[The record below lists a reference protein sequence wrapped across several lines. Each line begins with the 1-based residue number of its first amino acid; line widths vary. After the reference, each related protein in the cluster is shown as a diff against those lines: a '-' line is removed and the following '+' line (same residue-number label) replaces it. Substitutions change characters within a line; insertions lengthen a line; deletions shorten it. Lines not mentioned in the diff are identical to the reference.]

1 MKLSGVELIRV
12 EVPFHREIGTA
23 AGVHRNR
30 SLLFARIE
38 TTEGEGWGESAAMS
52 AGTLVDPGVDD
63 VERAM
68 AQRGIRRLCD
78 ASAARGGELPA
89 AGEIV
94 PLFGTTP
101 VDRMMGATFEMAVLD
116 AELRRAGRSLAEGLG
131 VGPGFEAMPVGA
143 AVGIPEGRDLGL
155 LRHAVAGQVALGCSR
170 LRLKIAP
177 GWDMEPVRTVREMC
191 PELALQVD
199 ANGSYR
205 LGTGSGR
212 GSGGG
217 GVDDPASADG
227 LARLADWG
235 VLCVEQPLPPADL
248 AAHAE
253 LGRRLGVP
261 ICLDESLT
269 SPRRVLDALR
279 YGACQVACLKPG
291 RLGGL
296 GAARQ
301 AHAACVDA
309 GVPVFVGGFF
319 EAGLG
324 RAANLALAASLAQQ
338 AVGLVGDLGDPSSYL
353 AIDPCGYPA
362 VRLGWV
368 TVPVHAGVG
377 PPPQADRLAQLAVQR
392 RWFPATYT

>member
-1 MKLSGVELIRV
+1 
-12 EVPFHREIGTA
+12 
-23 AGVHRNR
+23 
-30 SLLFARIE
+30 
-38 TTEGEGWGESAAMS
+38 
-52 AGTLVDPGVDD
+52 
-63 VERAM
+63 
-68 AQRGIRRLCD
+68 
-78 ASAARGGELPA
+78 
-89 AGEIV
+89 
-94 PLFGTTP
+94 
-101 VDRMMGATFEMAVLD
+101 MAVLD
-116 AELRRAGRSLAEGLG
+116 AELRRAAAARWPRDWGS
-131 VGPGFEAMPVGA
+131 GPASKPCRWARPSAYPRA
-143 AVGIPEGRDLGL
+143 ATSGCCATRWW
-155 LRHAVAGQVALGCSR
+155 AGGPRAPR

-177 GWDMEPVRTVREMC
+177 GWDMEPVRTVREMR

-338 AVGLVGDLGDPSSYL
+338 AVGLVGDLGDPPSYL

-362 VRLGWV
+362 VRRAGSRCPSTPASGRPRRRIAWPSWRCSVAGSRPRTLDAPCIAPSSSDEYATCTPAWCGRAKSWPCS
-368 TVPVHAGVG
+368 TSSWTSCSRPPRRPEYAPWSRRPRWRRTSTARPSATPMPWSGPGCAGQPVDELERRQDELLADVAG
-377 PPPQADRLAQLAVQR
+377 AS
-392 RWFPATYT
+392 

>member
-1 MKLSGVELIRV
+1 MGQ
-12 EVPFHREIGTA
+12 
-23 AGVHRNR
+23 
-30 SLLFARIE
+30 
-38 TTEGEGWGESAAMS
+38 SAPPPR
-52 AGTLVDPGVDD
+52 GTLVDPGVDD

-78 ASAARGGELPA
+78 ASAAR
-89 AGEIV
+89 AGSYRPPEEIV

-116 AELRRAGRSLAEGLG
+116 AELRRAGRSLAEGWG
-131 VGPGFEAMPVGA
+131 SGPASKPCRWGRPSAYPRA
-143 AVGIPEGRDLGL
+143 ATSGCCATRWRGP
-155 LRHAVAGQVALGCSR
+155 VALGCSR

-177 GWDMEPVRTVREMC
+177 GWDMEPVRAVREMC
-191 PELALQVD
+191 PELALQVN

-253 LGRRLGVP
+253 HAGASACP
-261 ICLDESLT
+261 SAST
-269 SPRRVLDALR
+269 SRSPHPGGCSMRCGTGPAGGLPQTGAPRR
-279 YGACQVACLKPG
+279 PG
-291 RLGGL
+291 GG
-296 GAARQ
+296 RQ

-324 RAANLALAASLAQQ
+324 RAANLALAARLAQQ

-353 AIDPCGYPA
+353 AIDPCGLSGRAAGLGHGARPA
-362 VRLGWV
+362 RRR
-368 TVPVHAGVG
+368 AA
-377 PPPQADRLAQLAVQR
+377 PPQADRLAQLAVQR